1 MAHRP
6 IFPTAFWFWINSQLK
21 SYNSPWSHC
30 LCCRVV
36 IPMLPFLMGHW
47 WINEQVAKRQCNYID
62 GFSLQNERGKKAP
75 SYAYKY
81 SSFSTDLNTKSSQ
94 KNHFFFIYTGLD
106 LHTLHLSWWN
116 ELVRIILAVQCHS
129 LILGPIDLR
138 DKAAV
143 ESHYEVELAACR
155 DPGSQTRFNGGKSL
169 S

>member
-1 MAHRP
+1 M
-6 IFPTAFWFWINSQLK
+6 AFWFLIIWPLK
-21 SYNSPWSHC
+21 SSNSLLKSLFFCW
-30 LCCRVV
+30 VV
-36 IPMLPFLMGHW
+36 IPMLPFLTGHW

-62 GFSLQNERGKKAP
+62 GFSLQNKND
-75 SYAYKY
+75 SLICIQIY
-81 SSFSTDLNTKSSQ
+81 SFLIDLNTKSSQ
-94 KNHFFFIYTGLD
+94 KKSHFFIYTEVD

-116 ELVRIILAVQCHS
+116 ELVRIILMVQCHS

-143 ESHYEVELAACR
+143 ESHYEGELAACR